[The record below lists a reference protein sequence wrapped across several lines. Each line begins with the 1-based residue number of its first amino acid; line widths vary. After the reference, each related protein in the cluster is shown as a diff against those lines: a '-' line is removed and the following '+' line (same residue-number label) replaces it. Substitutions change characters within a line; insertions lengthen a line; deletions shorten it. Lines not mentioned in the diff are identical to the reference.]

1 MANAPV
7 IKIKDFGVSTAVFE
21 WANQDGKK
29 SYSIALQ
36 RSYKKKDAQDYTEE
50 TINMYPEDLLKF
62 ANLLIRTYNDLAD
75 YRNTNKA
82 TPQATPQPTPQAAPQ
97 PAASDDSIPF

>member
-62 ANLLIRTYNDLAD
+62 AALLTRTYNDLAD
-75 YRNTNKA
+75 YRNTNKS

>member
-1 MANAPV
+1 MTNAPV

-36 RSYKKKDAQDYTEE
+36 RSYKKKDSQDYTEE

-62 ANLLIRTYNDLAD
+62 AALLTRTYNELVD
-75 YRNTNKA
+75 YRNANRQSA
-82 TPQATPQPTPQAAPQ
+82 
-97 PAASDDSIPF
+97 PAATQAVQQSSSVADDSIPF

>member
-75 YRNTNKA
+75 YRNTNKS
-82 TPQATPQPTPQAAPQ
+82 TPQPTPQAAPQ

>member
-62 ANLLIRTYNDLAD
+62 AALLTRTYNELVD
-75 YRNTNKA
+75 YRNANKP
-82 TPQATPQPTPQAAPQ
+82 TPQATPQVTPQAAPQ
-97 PAASDDSIPF
+97 ASASDDSIPF

>member
-1 MANAPV
+1 MANTPV

-62 ANLLIRTYNDLAD
+62 AALLTRTYNELVD
-75 YRNTNKA
+75 YRNANRQSAPAA
-82 TPQATPQPTPQAAPQ
+82 TQAAPQ
-97 PAASDDSIPF
+97 ASSVADDSIPF

>member
-62 ANLLIRTYNDLAD
+62 AALLTRTYNELVD
-75 YRNTNKA
+75 YRNVNRQSAPAA
-82 TPQATPQPTPQAAPQ
+82 TQAAPQ
-97 PAASDDSIPF
+97 ASVSDDSIPF

>member
-1 MANAPV
+1 MANTPV

-50 TINMYPEDLLKF
+50 TINLYPEDLLKF
-62 ANLLIRTYNDLAD
+62 AALLTRTYNELVD
-75 YRNTNKA
+75 YRNVNKSTPQA
-82 TPQATPQPTPQAAPQ
+82 TPQVTPQATPQPS
-97 PAASDDSIPF
+97 ASDDSIPF